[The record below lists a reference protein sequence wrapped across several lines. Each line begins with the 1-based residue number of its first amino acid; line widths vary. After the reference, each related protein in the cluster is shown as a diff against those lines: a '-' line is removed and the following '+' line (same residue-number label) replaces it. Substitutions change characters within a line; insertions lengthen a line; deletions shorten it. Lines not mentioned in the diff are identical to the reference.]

1 MNELVMNRSRREA
14 LRVIGCSS
22 LVSLLPF
29 SIAGCNW
36 SRVPLKAIAQR
47 MVSLLF
53 YPEKA
58 KEIGLLYIAEVSTV
72 QGQTYEQLTEALLER
87 LGLEQSQLSVE
98 NMALIDEKIKT
109 VVHQDFMDEDVVIL
123 RGWML
128 SRTELILC
136 ALAYSVSIVQ

>member
-72 QGQTYEQLTEALLER
+72 QSQTYEQLTEALLER

-98 NMALIDEKIKT
+98 NMALIDEKIKA
-109 VVHQDFMDEDVVIL
+109 VVRQDFMDEDVVML

>member
-98 NMALIDEKIKT
+98 NMALIDEKIKA

>member
-1 MNELVMNRSRREA
+1 MNELVMNRSRRGA

-29 SIAGCNW
+29 GIAGCNW
-36 SRVPLKAIAQR
+36 SRAPLKAIAQR

-98 NMALIDEKIKT
+98 NMALIDEKIKA

-128 SRTELILC
+128 SRTELMLC
-136 ALAYSVSIVQ
+136 ALATVFQ

>member
-1 MNELVMNRSRREA
+1 MNELVMNRSRRGA
-14 LRVIGCSS
+14 LRAIGCSS

-29 SIAGCNW
+29 GIAGCNW
-36 SRVPLKAIAQR
+36 SRGPLEAIAQR

-58 KEIGLLYIAEVSTV
+58 KELGLLYIAEVSTV

-87 LGLEQSQLSVE
+87 LGLEQSQLSVDS
-98 NMALIDEKIKT
+98 MALIDEKIKA

-128 SRTELILC
+128 SRTELMVC
-136 ALAYSVSIVQ
+136 ALAAMF

>member
-1 MNELVMNRSRREA
+1 MNELVMNRSRRGA

-29 SIAGCNW
+29 GIAGCNW
-36 SRVPLKAIAQR
+36 SQVPLKAIAQR
-47 MVSLLF
+47 MLSLLF

-58 KEIGLLYIAEVSTV
+58 KEIGLLYIAEVPTV

-98 NMALIDEKIKT
+98 NMALIDEKIKA
-109 VVHQDFMDEDVVIL
+109 VVHQDFMNEDVVIL

-128 SRTELILC
+128 SRTELMLC
-136 ALAYSVSIVQ
+136 VLATVFQ